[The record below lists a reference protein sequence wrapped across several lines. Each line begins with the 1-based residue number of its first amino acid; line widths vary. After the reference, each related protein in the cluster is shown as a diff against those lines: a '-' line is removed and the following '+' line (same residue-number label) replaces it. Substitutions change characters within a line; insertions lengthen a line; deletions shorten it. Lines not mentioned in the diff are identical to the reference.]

1 VSFYLDTNVIVAILT
16 PEPFSDRAERF
27 ARANPDGLLVGDF
40 AAAEYVSVIARRV
53 RMRELPLDEARD
65 ALTAFDFWRS
75 RSARTIR
82 TTAPDV
88 ATAETYLRRLDL
100 PLLTPDAIHIA
111 LAQRLGATLVTFDR
125 AMAASARVLGMAVTT
140 P

>member
-1 VSFYLDTNVIVAILT
+1 
-16 PEPFSDRAERF
+16 
-27 ARANPDGLLVGDF
+27 
-40 AAAEYVSVIARRV
+40 
-53 RMRELPLDEARD
+53 MRELPLDEARD

-82 TTAPDV
+82 TTAADV

-111 LAQRLGATLVTFDR
+111 LAQRIGATLVTFDR